1 MRVHKAAWISC
12 IGAFIFLYVGIRTV
26 SHYNINWDEPDHF
39 VRGQAYLHLFLTG
52 KKTYADLPQF
62 DEFQRAAQGN
72 MREHLANFPRYSI
85 YQSSALDATYH
96 LANDNGHPPL
106 NGILASLTNY
116 VLYQRLGFVGDVES
130 YHLFIL
136 FLSALLVFLV
146 GFWVTREYGVFAGF
160 VSSVSLILSPMFLS
174 ESHNNIKDP
183 VEATFFAF
191 FLFFFYKAVTEKRWQ
206 WMIGAGIAAGFAL
219 GTKFNILFAPF
230 IVGPWLSAY
239 TIGRFRTLGYKHIQ
253 ESRVVIIFL
262 LLVPLVAIGIFFLSW
277 PFLWQNTIQNIFK
290 IISYYRE
297 VGIGAFRNRDFV
309 FYGFNTY
316 PVSWIFTTTP
326 LPTLVLMLVGFLS
339 SFFLLKR
346 DVRKT
351 TLLWLTWFLIPIVR
365 VSVPG
370 STIYGGTR
378 QIMEYVPAMAIL
390 AGIGASTIVSSL
402 VRYFV
407 SSFTK
412 LRKHRK
418 RVTLALQ
425 AIIILSFIPI
435 TLKLISIHPNEN
447 LYFNSLIGGLQ
458 GAATKNFPGW
468 GSTLGN
474 PYVQGVKWINA
485 HAEPN
490 ARLTLA
496 LGLMTTIPPIKLRS
510 DIEYSNT
517 LKSVVFREG
526 EYIMDLTYY
535 EFQKPYYDAVYPER
549 FLIPVHQIAVDG
561 VPILTIWKNDSAHT
575 KPGFVEERELE
586 LIEFKRGDSQSFSVS
601 LTQPRYLT
609 RVVLAFDS
617 ARCDREKNAF
627 IYTSLNGTQWKK
639 EPEGLLDQQIPNIK
653 KKLAEG
659 TITHFLAAVPARYL
673 TIDGLS
679 TNSCLLDNL
688 QLRLFG
694 LRDVTP

>member
-1 MRVHKAAWISC
+1 MQVHKATWIAC
-12 IGAFIFLYVGIRTV
+12 ICAFLFLYVGIMTV

-39 VRGQAYLHLFLTG
+39 VRGQAYLHFFLTG

-62 DEFQRAAQGN
+62 EEFQRAVHGN

-106 NGILASLTNY
+106 NGILASVTNY
-116 VLYQRLGFVGDVES
+116 VLYQRLGLVGDVES

-146 GFWVTREYGVFAGF
+146 AFWVARDHGVFAGF
-160 VSSVSLILSPMFLS
+160 VSSLSLVLSPLFLS

-183 VEATFFAF
+183 VETAFFAF

-206 WMIGAGIAAGFAL
+206 WIIGAGIAAGFAL
-219 GTKFNILFAPF
+219 GTKFNIFFAPF
-230 IVGPWLSAY
+230 IVGPWLGAFAL
-239 TIGRFRTLGYKHIQ
+239 GRFRTLSYK
-253 ESRVVIIFL
+253 L
-262 LLVPLVAIGIFFLSW
+262 LFVPFIAVGIFFLSW

-297 VGIGAFRNRDFV
+297 VGTGAFSYRDFV
-309 FYGFNTY
+309 FYGFNAY

-326 LPTLVLMLVGFLS
+326 LPTLVLTFVGFLS
-339 SFFLLKR
+339 SFLLLKR

-351 TLLWLTWFLIPIVR
+351 TFLWLMWFLVPIAR

-378 QIMEYVPAMAIL
+378 QIMEYVPAMAML
-390 AGIGASTIVSSL
+390 AGIGASTIVTSL

-407 SSFTK
+407 NTFTI
-412 LRKHRK
+412 LRKHRNH
-418 RVTLALQ
+418 VTLALQ
-425 AIIILSFIPI
+425 GIIIFSFIPI
-435 TLKLISIHPNEN
+435 TLKMIQLHPNEN
-447 LYFNSLIGGLQ
+447 IYFNEFVGGLS
-458 GAATKNFPGW
+458 GAAKRNFPGW

-474 PYVQGVKWINA
+474 PYLQGVKWLNA
-485 HAEPN
+485 NAEPN

-510 DIEYSNT
+510 DIVYSNT
-517 LKSVVFREG
+517 LKSIVFREG

-549 FLIPVHQIAVDG
+549 FLIPVHQITVNG
-561 VPILTIWKNDSAHT
+561 VSILNIWKNDSAHT

-586 LIEFKRGDSQSFSVS
+586 LIEFKRGDSQSFTIS
-601 LTQPRYLT
+601 LPQPRYLT
-609 RVVLAFDS
+609 RMVLTFDS

-627 IYTSLNGTQWKK
+627 IHTSLNGTQWKK
-639 EPEGLLDQQIPNIK
+639 EPEGLLDEQIPNIK

-679 TNSCLLDNL
+679 TSSCLLDNL